1 MTQTTP
7 GSGSTAATGGRKNEA
22 REEIFSWPPSTT
34 AVVLFMVALF
44 CLGGPATWWA
54 VSR

>member
-1 MTQTTP
+1 MTETKP
-7 GSGSTAATGGRKNEA
+7 GSGSTATGRRDNEA
-22 REEIFSWPPSTT
+22 KEERFSWPPSTT
-34 AVVLFMVALF
+34 SVVLLMVALF

>member
-1 MTQTTP
+1 MTETQP
-7 GSGSTAATGGRKNEA
+7 DSGAAATGRRRGSEA
-22 REEIFSWPPSTT
+22 KEEIFSWPPSTT
-34 AVVLFMVALF
+34 GVVLFMVALF

>member
-1 MTQTTP
+1 MTETRP
-7 GSGSTAATGGRKNEA
+7 GGGSAATGRRENEA
-22 REEIFSWPPSTT
+22 KEEIFSWPPSTT
-34 AVVLFMVALF
+34 GVVLFMVALF

>member
-1 MTQTTP
+1 MTETRP
-7 GSGSTAATGGRKNEA
+7 GSGSAATGGRESKA

-34 AVVLFMVALF
+34 GVVLFMVALF